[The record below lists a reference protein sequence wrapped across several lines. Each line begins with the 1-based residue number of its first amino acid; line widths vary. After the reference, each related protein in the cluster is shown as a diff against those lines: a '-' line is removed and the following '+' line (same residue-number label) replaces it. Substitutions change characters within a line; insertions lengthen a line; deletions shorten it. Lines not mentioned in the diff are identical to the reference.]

1 MQSIVVTG
9 ETFGFCFDLEVSDF
23 SLGIVA
29 SRKAFMGFVSRVRVR
44 FRTLRSR
51 GGRLL
56 MLFGDWL
63 ASFPLRD
70 RLARQRLKSS

>member
-1 MQSIVVTG
+1 MQSIGVTG
-9 ETFGFCFDLEVSDF
+9 ERFRFRFDFEVSDF
-23 SLGIVA
+23 SFGIVA

-44 FRTLRSR
+44 FGTLRSR

-70 RLARQRLKSS
+70 